1 MGCSYASSE
10 TEDNNVQEHTNND
23 KRKQR
28 ESKRTTLT
36 TSPNKHKYKL
46 RNPLCNILVY
56 TKTEKEKEIPN
67 ISSTNSQEETTLKLN
82 LTRHPKKIKENNVE
96 YDNDAIIA
104 DNSELHGIVF
114 DSSIKNME
122 QVDLTKQAT
131 IQMVRTAVIE
141 SRNIEH
147 KVSVDIND
155 KQIKIIGQII
165 YDVLYDIDKYDISK
179 PITHP
184 ELNYVL
190 IKVALKPL
198 SNENLHNNCY
208 KHKNISQK
216 ELKHAVKK
224 VEKGS
229 QVKGIKVLTIQIC

>member
-1 MGCSYASSE
+1 MGCSYASE
-10 TEDNNVQEHTNND
+10 TEDKVEEPKKNN

-28 ESKRTTLT
+28 ESKRISLT
-36 TSPNKHKYKL
+36 TPHNKHIYKL

-56 TKTEKEKEIPN
+56 TKTEKEKEIPDV
-67 ISSTNSQEETTLKLN
+67 SSLNNSQEETTLKLN
-82 LTRHPKKIKENNVE
+82 IRKHPKKIKENNIE

-104 DNSELHGIVF
+104 DNSELHGIIF
-114 DSSIKNME
+114 DSSVKDIE
-122 QVDLTKQAT
+122 QVDLTKEAAV
-131 IQMVRTAVIE
+131 QMVRTAVVE
-141 SRNIEH
+141 SRNIKH
-147 KVSVDIND
+147 KVSVDISD
-155 KQIKIIGQII
+155 KQIKIIGRII

-190 IKVALKPL
+190 IKIALKPL

-208 KHKNISQK
+208 KHKNITYK
-216 ELKHAVKK
+216 ELKHAVKN

-229 QVKGIKVLTIQIC
+229 EVKGIKVLTIQIC

>member
-1 MGCSYASSE
+1 MGCSYTSE
-10 TEDNNVQEHTNND
+10 SEDNVEEPKKNS

-28 ESKRTTLT
+28 ESKRISLT
-36 TSPNKHKYKL
+36 TPHNKHTYKL

-56 TKTEKEKEIPN
+56 TKTEKEKEIPD
-67 ISSTNSQEETTLKLN
+67 ISSLNNSQEETTLKLN
-82 LTRHPKKIKENNVE
+82 IRKHPKKIKENNIE

-104 DNSELHGIVF
+104 DNSELHGIIF
-114 DSSIKNME
+114 DSSVKDLE
-122 QVDLTKQAT
+122 QVDLTKEAAV
-131 IQMVRTAVIE
+131 QMVRTAVVE
-141 SRNIEH
+141 SRNIKH

-155 KQIKIIGQII
+155 KQIKIIGRII
-165 YDVLYDIDKYDISK
+165 YDVLCDIDKYDISK

-198 SNENLHNNCY
+198 SNENLRNNCY
-208 KHKNISQK
+208 KHKNITHK

-224 VEKGS
+224 VEKGA